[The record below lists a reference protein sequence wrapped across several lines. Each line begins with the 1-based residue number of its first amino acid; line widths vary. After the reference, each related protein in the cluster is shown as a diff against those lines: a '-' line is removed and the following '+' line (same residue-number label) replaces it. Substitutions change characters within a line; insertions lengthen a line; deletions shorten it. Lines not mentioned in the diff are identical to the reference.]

1 MKEFSLQPLASRLL
15 LVALLGLASTFS
27 GQAAYDLAA
36 LEKVEKEVQ
45 GVAEKAT
52 PCIVAITHPERRGL
66 ASGSGCVIAANGL
79 ILTAAHVVGDAK
91 MVNVVFADHKLVHAR
106 VLGADYHRDVALAMI
121 AEPGDYP
128 FMELGDTTTL
138 GIGDM
143 VVALGHPGG
152 FDPQRKPPVR
162 FGRVFEFD
170 HNRYIRT
177 DCTLAGGDSGGP
189 LFDLSGRVVGVHS
202 SVGTDLSV
210 NNDVPAEAVRA
221 DWDRLMRGDHWGQ
234 NDGPL
239 GPKLSKKELNGL
251 DLEAFRELVLKE
263 EIKSNGRLTST
274 PEMIAKWLV
283 QCGMKPEKVK
293 ELRPAELADFVAKVF
308 GGAKASSGRP
318 DGPKEPSSSP
328 FTDEELAG
336 LDLEKFRARVIGSA
350 MQSGGHLQ
358 TNPKEI
364 AGWLR
369 ECGMKEERVKSLG
382 VNGLA
387 QFVQKTLGGRATTT
401 ETVRFTSEELAGLD
415 LEKFRKRVEDE
426 AAKSQG
432 RINAAPGVIA
442 GWLRDCGMQEAHAKA
457 MSPEA
462 VNAFV
467 QKVQRATLA
476 KAGATAD
483 SGAPHS
489 AAADNEFPGLDMD
502 KFRALVLREAMKQ
515 GGSIAATPDKIQKWL
530 KESGMKEDKASAVG
544 PERMTGLLEKA
555 LGSGMVEEDRQP
567 EAIVEQ
573 DKEVFEAV
581 KPGIDKI
588 APSMVALMDG
598 NKTLALGTIVR
609 ENGFILT
616 KHTEIA
622 KAKALKVRLPD
633 GRTLPARE
641 VQEFAGHDLAL
652 VKTAAEGLHA
662 ASIPGAPQAI
672 HLGSL
677 VFSPGVSREEPVVGQ
692 GIVSLMDRSLKQG
705 GGYLGIAMNEVE
717 DVIEVTEVL
726 PASPADK
733 AGLRKSDRIVAVN
746 DIPLRTTQEVSDY
759 IRTQAPDSTVRVKL
773 RRGTEE
779 KIIGVK
785 LGDRAR
791 LAARPRPD
799 DPMSSLGTEVSARHS
814 GFPMV
819 FQHDQPLRPSDCG
832 GVIVNIH
839 GEVVGVNVAR
849 ANRVETYAVPASVV
863 ADLLKGVDFR
873 ALAR

>member
-1 MKEFSLQPLASRLL
+1 MKASSLQPLASRLL
-15 LVALLGLASTFS
+15 LVALLGLASALS
-27 GQAAYDLAA
+27 GQAAYDLAG

-52 PCIVAITHPERRGL
+52 PCIVAITHAERRGL

-91 MVNVVFADHKLVHAR
+91 MVNVVFADRKVVHAR

-128 FMELGDTTTL
+128 FMELGDTKKL
-138 GIGDM
+138 AIGDL

-152 FDPQRKPPVR
+152 FDPQRKPPAR

-189 LFDLSGRVVGVHS
+189 LFDLSGHVVGVHS

-221 DWDRLMRGDHWGQ
+221 DWDRLMRGDRWGQ

-239 GPKLSKKELNGL
+239 GPKLTKKELNGL

-263 EIKSNGRLTST
+263 EIKSNGRLTAS
-274 PEMIAKWLV
+274 PEAIAKWLI

-308 GGAKASSGRP
+308 GGAKASSGRT
-318 DGPKEPSSSP
+318 DGPKEPSPSP

-336 LDLEKFRARVIGSA
+336 LDLDKFRSRVIGSA
-350 MQSGGHLQ
+350 MQSSGHLQ
-358 TNPKEI
+358 TSPGEI
-364 AGWLR
+364 AKWLR
-369 ECGMKEERVKSLG
+369 ECGMKEERVKTLG

-387 QFVQKTLGGRATTT
+387 QFVQKILEGRATTT
-401 ETVRFTSEELAGLD
+401 ETIRFTSEELAGLD
-415 LEKFRKRVEDE
+415 LEKFRKLVEDK
-426 AAKSQG
+426 ASKNQG
-432 RINAAPGVIA
+432 KINAAPDVIA
-442 GWLRDCGMQEAHAKA
+442 GWLRDCGMQEAHARA

-462 VNAFV
+462 VDAFV
-467 QKVQRATLA
+467 QKIQRATLA
-476 KAGATAD
+476 KAGVTAD
-483 SGAPHS
+483 WHPAP
-489 AAADNEFPGLDMD
+489 ADNEFPGLDMD
-502 KFRALVLREAMKQ
+502 KFRALVVREAMKQ

-530 KESGMKEDKASAVG
+530 KESGMKEDTAGAVG
-544 PERMTGLLEKA
+544 LKQITGLLEKA
-555 LGSGMVEEDRQP
+555 LGSEMVEEDREP
-567 EAIVEQ
+567 EAILEQ
-573 DKEVFEAV
+573 DREVFEAV

-598 NKTLALGTIVR
+598 GKTLALGTVVR

-622 KAKALKVRLPD
+622 KAKALKVRFAD

-652 VKTAAEGLHA
+652 VKARAEGLHA
-662 ASIPGAPQAI
+662 VNITGPPPAI

-677 VFSPGVSREEPVVGQ
+677 LFTPGASSEEPVVGQ
-692 GIVSLMDRSLKQG
+692 GIVSLLDRSLKQS
-705 GGYLGIAMNEVE
+705 GGYLGIAMNEAE
-717 DVIEVTEVL
+717 DEIEVTEVL

-733 AGLRKSDRIVAVN
+733 AGLQKRDRIIAVN
-746 DIPLRTTQEVSDY
+746 DTPFRTTQEVSDY
-759 IRTQAPDSTVRVKL
+759 IRTQAPDSMVRVKL
-773 RRGTEE
+773 RRGNEE

-791 LAARPRPD
+791 LAARSRPD
-799 DPMSSLGTEVSARHS
+799 DPMSALGTEVSARHS

-832 GVIVNIH
+832 GVVVNIH

-863 ADLLKGVDFR
+863 AELLKGVDFR